1 MGAAEAAGP
10 AEIAVLVGCA
20 VFVVLSVWLPLVV
33 ARRWAPARW
42 RAFTA
47 SMGSV
52 MVLVLGGWLAVL
64 AFTSLGAS

>member
-1 MGAAEAAGP
+1 MGC
-10 AEIAVLVGCA
+10 V
-20 VFVVLSVWLPLVV
+20 VFVVLSVWLPVAA

-52 MVLVLGGWLAVL
+52 IVLALGGWLAVL
-64 AFTSLGAS
+64 SFTSLAAR

>member
-1 MGAAEAAGP
+1 MAADAAAGS
-10 AEIAVLVGCA
+10 AQIAVLVGCV
-20 VFVVLSVWLPLVV
+20 VFVVLSVWLPVAA

-52 MVLVLGGWLAVL
+52 MVLALGGWLAVL
-64 AFTSLGAS
+64 SFPSLPAR